1 MPSVRITED
10 NPALATLRR
19 SWATAIYS
27 DQDGIGTMGSLHE
40 AGDALVALALL
51 EDGGPTVLGSGV
63 MVGPGLVVAATHV
76 LDEFTLADASPVVLT
91 FLPDAARAWLP
102 RERSTTSGPSAFRE
116 DRRIVS
122 DISLLSCTLNSD
134 AHAHHPLMLAP
145 LQVALP
151 LVGERLWAFG
161 YRHGEL
167 RDTTALVAPMVTSG
181 LVTAAFPHGRGERMP
196 AACIEVAMDTKGGM
210 SGGPVVNA
218 NGDLVGIVSSSI
230 EGGPSYVTLIWDAL
244 HLKVRSTLPSLAGR
258 GDLDLLTARTLG
270 LVRIKGLIKRRRRD
284 VTITLSDAEAELFAI
299 SVEPGS
305 LASPW
310 PGGRRLDDA
319 QLDDFQEHW
328 LPEVE
333 VAASDAALAHLEGL
347 ALLSV
352 RGFLAAS
359 DVPAECLAPIQT
371 FTVEDFEGLEN
382 PELLSAREDENGTLA
397 VSCAFDLLSVIW
409 TVEMPAAD
417 YLARVGDYDAH
428 FINLVVDGPTAR
440 MELVQR
446 CHFEAELTFDRESE
460 CFTQASITLSGILR
474 PRPRALQSSGG
485 ATVLR
490 HC

>member
-1 MPSVRITED
+1 M
-10 NPALATLRR
+10 
-19 SWATAIYS
+19 
-27 DQDGIGTMGSLHE
+27 
-40 AGDALVALALL
+40 
-51 EDGGPTVLGSGV
+51 
-63 MVGPGLVVAATHV
+63 
-76 LDEFTLADASPVVLT
+76 
-91 FLPDAARAWLP
+91 
-102 RERSTTSGPSAFRE
+102 
-116 DRRIVS
+116 
-122 DISLLSCTLNSD
+122 
-134 AHAHHPLMLAP
+134 
-145 LQVALP
+145 P

-167 RDTTALVAPMVTSG
+167 RNTTALVTPLVTSG

-244 HLKVRSTLPSLAGR
+244 RLKVRSKLPSLVGR

-270 LVRIKGLIKRRRRD
+270 LVRIKGLIKRRRRGD

-305 LASPW
+305 LASPR
-310 PGGRRLDDA
+310 PGGRLLDDA
-319 QLDDFQEHW
+319 QLENFQEHW
-328 LPEVE
+328 QPEVE
-333 VAASDAALAHLEGL
+333 VAASDAALAYLEGL

-359 DVPAECLAPIQT
+359 NVPAECLAPIQT
-371 FTVEDFEGLEN
+371 FTVEDFEGLED
-382 PELLSAREDENGTLA
+382 PELLSAREDEDGTLA

-409 TVEMPAAD
+409 TVEMHAAD

-446 CHFEAELTFDRESE
+446 CHFEAELTFDREAE
-460 CFTQASITLSGILR
+460 CFTQASITLSGVLR
-474 PRPRALQSSGG
+474 PRPRALQSGG
-485 ATVLR
+485 APVLR
-490 HC
+490 HG

>member
-1 MPSVRITED
+1 MPSVHITED

-27 DQDGIGTMGSLHE
+27 DQDGIGAMGSLHE

-51 EDGGPTVLGSGV
+51 QEDGPTVMGSGV

-76 LDEFTLADASPVVLT
+76 LDEFPRSGASPVLLT

-102 RERSTTSGPSAFRE
+102 REWSTTSGPSAFRE
-116 DRRIVS
+116 DHRIVS
-122 DISLLSCTLNSD
+122 DVSLLSCTLNSD

-145 LQVALP
+145 VQVALP

-167 RDTTALVAPMVTSG
+167 RDTTTLVTPLVTSG

-196 AACIEVAMDTKGGM
+196 AACIEVAMDTTGGM

-244 HLKVRSTLPSLAGR
+244 HLKVLSTLPSLAGR
-258 GDLDLLTARTLG
+258 GDLDLLAG
-270 LVRIKGLIKRRRRD
+270 LVKIKGQIKRRRRGD

-305 LASPW
+305 LASPR
-310 PGGRRLDDA
+310 PGGRLLDDT
-319 QLDDFQEHW
+319 QLEDFREHW

-333 VAASDAALAHLEGL
+333 VAASDAALAYLEGL
-347 ALLSV
+347 TLPSV

-359 DVPAECLAPIQT
+359 DVPTECLAPIQA
-371 FTVEDFEGLEN
+371 FTAEDFEGLEDI
-382 PELLSAREDENGTLA
+382 ELLFAREGEDGTLA

-417 YLARVGDYDAH
+417 YLARVGGYDAH

-446 CHFEAELTFDRESE
+446 CHFELELTFDREAE
-460 CFTQASITLSGILR
+460 CFMQASITLSGVLR
-474 PRPRALQSSGG
+474 PRPQALQSGG
-485 ATVLR
+485 TPVLR
-490 HC
+490 HG